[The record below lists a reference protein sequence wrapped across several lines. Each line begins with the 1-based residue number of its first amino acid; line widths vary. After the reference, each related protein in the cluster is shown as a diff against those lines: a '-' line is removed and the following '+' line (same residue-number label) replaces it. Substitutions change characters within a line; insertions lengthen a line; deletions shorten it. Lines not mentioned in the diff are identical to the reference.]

1 LIPLL
6 VSVISFRCFQW
17 NKEGGSQVIIV
28 TGANGQL
35 GRLIVEALLTRV
47 PAGRIGVSV
56 REPDKAK
63 ELADRGVR
71 VRRGTFAAPASL
83 ADAFEG
89 ATQVLIVSVDAMG
102 ETAVAWHRAAIDAAV
117 AVGARRIL
125 YTSHMGAS
133 PASRFEACRDH
144 AAAEDAL
151 RTSGVPFTALR
162 NGFYATSALQFLG
175 RAVPSGQLA
184 LPADGP
190 VSWTAHAD
198 LAEAAAVILADEGR
212 FEGPTPPLTA
222 DRAYDFAAIAELA
235 GQITGR
241 AMSRLVVPGE
251 AFRAGVLSNGVPEAL
266 ADGLLGIFAA
276 SQAGEFAAVDPT
288 LTELIGRAPIGL
300 ETVLRERLT
309 ASD

>member
-1 LIPLL
+1 M
-6 VSVISFRCFQW
+6 
-17 NKEGGSQVIIV
+17 IIV

-56 REPDKAK
+56 REPEKAK

-71 VRRGTFAAPASL
+71 VRRGTFAEPAAL
-83 ADAFEG
+83 AGAFEG

-102 ETAVAWHRAAIDAAV
+102 EAAVAQHRAAIEAA
-117 AVGARRIL
+117 ATAGARRIL

-144 AAAEDAL
+144 AAVEDAL
-151 RTSGVPFTALR
+151 RASGMPFTALR
-162 NGFYATSALQFLG
+162 NGFYATSAVQFLG

-212 FEGPTPPLTA
+212 FEGSTPPLTA
-222 DRAYDFAAIAELA
+222 DRAYDFAAIAQLV

-241 AMSRLVVPGE
+241 AMSRLVVPAE
-251 AFRAGVLSNGVPEAL
+251 AFRAGMLSNGVPEAL

-276 SQAGEFAAVDPT
+276 SQAGEFAAIDPT
-288 LTELIGRAPIGL
+288 LTELIGRAPVGL
-300 ETVLRERLT
+300 ETVLRDRL
-309 ASD
+309 AEPSPAQPALDES

>member
-1 LIPLL
+1 M
-6 VSVISFRCFQW
+6 
-17 NKEGGSQVIIV
+17 IIV

-35 GRLIVEALLTRV
+35 GRLIVEQLLRRV
-47 PAGRIGVSV
+47 TAGQIGVSV

-71 VRRGTFAAPASL
+71 VRRGTFADPASL

-102 ETAVAWHRAAIDAAV
+102 QAAVAQHHAAIDAA
-117 AVGARRIL
+117 AAAGARRIL

-133 PASRFEACRDH
+133 PASRFQACRDH
-144 AAAEDAL
+144 AATEDAL
-151 RTSGVPFTALR
+151 RAADVPFTALR
-162 NGFYATSALQFLG
+162 NGFYASSAIQFLG
-175 RAVPSGQLA
+175 HAAQSGQIA

-190 VSWTAHAD
+190 VSWTAPTD

-222 DRAYDFAAIAELA
+222 DRAYDFAAIAPLVE
-235 GQITGR
+235 QVTGR
-241 AMSRLVVPGE
+241 ATSRLVVPDV
-251 AFRAGVLSNGVPEAL
+251 AFREGMVGNGVPEAL
-266 ADGLLGIFAA
+266 ADGLVSFFAA
-276 SQAGEFAAVDPT
+276 SRAGEFAAIDPT
-288 LTELIGRAPIGL
+288 LAQLIGRAPTGL

-309 ASD
+309 ESAI